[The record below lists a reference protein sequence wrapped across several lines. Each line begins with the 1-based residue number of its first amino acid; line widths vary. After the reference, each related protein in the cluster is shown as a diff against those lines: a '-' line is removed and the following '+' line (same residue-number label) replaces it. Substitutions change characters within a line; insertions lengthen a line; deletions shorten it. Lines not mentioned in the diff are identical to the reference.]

1 MTPRRL
7 RSAAIACVLALLAGG
22 AMAGCG
28 KRELKTAR
36 EGQGIKVD
44 GVTYNVYITRQLNP
58 RDAEDSAYTAGIRAE
73 QPGYYLYGV
82 FLTACNENDTKNL
95 KLTPTTDLTIR
106 DTQGDKF
113 SPLPLPRTNVFAY
126 RARPLARK
134 SCTPP
139 AGSVAAVGPTAGALL
154 IFKVPV
160 IAVENRPLELEI
172 RSGGQ
177 SHRVELDI

>member
-7 RSAAIACVLALLAGG
+7 RSAALVCAVAALAGG
-22 AMAGCG
+22 ALTGCG
-28 KRELKTAR
+28 KRELKTGR
-36 EGQGIKVD
+36 EGQGIKVG

-58 RDAEDSAYTAGIRAE
+58 HDAEDSAYTAGIRAD
-73 QPGYYLYGV
+73 QPGYYYYGV
-82 FLTACNENDTKNL
+82 FLTACNENDKKNFR
-95 KLTPTTDLTIR
+95 LTPTTDLTIR

-113 SPLPLPRTNVFAY
+113 LPLPLPRTNVFAY
-126 RARPLARK
+126 RVKPLARK
-134 SCTPP
+134 SCLPP
-139 AGSVAAVGPTAGALL
+139 AGSIAAVGPTAGALL

-172 RSGGQ
+172 RAGGQ